1 METFAQILRD
11 IKYKNWQFFIGFT
24 HNDNPYLYIEATTID
39 SDTGLPVTWKSRK
52 WRISTHMTKTELVST
67 AFLALRGAI
76 EHEAREE
83 FTYKGKRIF
92 GPHISVDQLVEV
104 CDKVDVRG

>member
-1 METFAQILRD
+1 MNFQDIVKD
-11 IKYKNWQFFIGFT
+11 IKYKDWKFCVSFT
-24 HNDNPYLYIEATTID
+24 RENPILYIEATTLD
-39 SDTGLPVTWKSRK
+39 SDTGKLVTWKSRK
-52 WRISTHMTKTELVST
+52 WRLSTHMTKTEIVST

-92 GPHISVDQLVEV
+92 GPHIDVDQLLQV
-104 CDKVDVRG
+104 CNEVDVRQS